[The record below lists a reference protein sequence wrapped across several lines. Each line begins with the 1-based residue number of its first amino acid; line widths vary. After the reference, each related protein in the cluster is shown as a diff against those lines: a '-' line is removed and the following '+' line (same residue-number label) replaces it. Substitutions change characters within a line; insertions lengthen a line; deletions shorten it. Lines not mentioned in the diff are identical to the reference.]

1 MPVHVEVTYDMS
13 KQLGTHRLELSGTTV
28 GEIVDAVRAR
38 FADDP
43 AVFETLTSQTAVA
56 VNGVLVRYGD
66 RLQTKL
72 ADGDRV
78 SFVKAA
84 AGG

>member
-1 MPVHVEVTYDMS
+1 MPVHVEVTYEMS
-13 KQLGTHRLELSGTTV
+13 KQLGTHRLELEGATV
-28 GEIVDAVRAR
+28 DEVVEAVRAR
-38 FADDP
+38 FVADP
-43 AVFETLTSQTAVA
+43 AAYETLTARTAVA
-56 VNGVLVRYGD
+56 VNGVLVRYRD

-72 ADGDRV
+72 SNGDTL

>member
-1 MPVHVEVTYDMS
+1 MPVHVEVTYEMS
-13 KQLGTHRLELSGTTV
+13 KQLGTHRLELEGATV
-28 GEIVDAVRAR
+28 GEVVEVVRAR
-38 FADDP
+38 FSADP
-43 AVFETLTSQTAVA
+43 TAYETLTARTAVA
-56 VNGVLVRYGD
+56 VNGVLVRYRD

-72 ADGDRV
+72 SDGDIL

>member
-13 KQLGTHRLELSGTTV
+13 KQLGTHRLELSGATV
-28 GEIVDAVRAR
+28 GEVVDAVRAR

-43 AVFETLTSQTAVA
+43 ALYEKLTAHTAVA

-72 ADGDRV
+72 ADGDRL